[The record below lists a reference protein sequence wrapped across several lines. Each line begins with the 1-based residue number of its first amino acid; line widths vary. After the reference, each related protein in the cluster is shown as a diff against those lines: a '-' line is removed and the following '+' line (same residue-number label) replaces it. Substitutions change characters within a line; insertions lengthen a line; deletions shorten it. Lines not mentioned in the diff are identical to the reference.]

1 MAIKNKLKKTL
12 IGLMI
17 LGITLSSPL
26 TLGVQAAEAET
37 MTKIFSLDN
46 LIDEAIKNNAEI
58 KLLDNQIITQEK
70 RYKNAVKN
78 AEEQNIYDENPSK
91 DMAETKR
98 NILLYPMQVK
108 HRLDE
113 LKWEKKNKV
122 MTVEADASKLYYQ
135 YIYKQHEIETQKK
148 SVERAKTELAVE
160 QEKVK
165 LGKLSSLSV
174 GQSQNAL
181 ELADQKLDKLNA
193 ELDTIKMKINSLLN
207 FDLDQNFKFNSAS
220 IKIEEY
226 KVNDIETLIEKR
238 KLESNSIAKL
248 QREIEEAKI
257 EAYAGSYTRGNA
269 GSNYELLQDKPKE
282 LENQIEIEKYSI
294 EQKIRTDYV
303 KLLEAYDS
311 IYTTK
316 LQYDLSLKQFDIA
329 EKKYKQEMISY
340 IDYLKAA
347 EEKENA
353 LIQYNQ
359 AQFTYLSAVLD
370 FKLYIE
376 EPSIQ

>member
-1 MAIKNKLKKTL
+1 MNIKKELKRIL
-12 IGLMI
+12 IGTMI
-17 LGITLSSPL
+17 FGITLSSPL
-26 TLGVQAAEAET
+26 AVKAQASEAEIR
-37 MTKIFSLDN
+37 TKIFNLESL
-46 LIDEAIKNNAEI
+46 ITEALGNNAEI
-58 KLLDNQIITQEK
+58 KLLDNQIVTQEK
-70 RYKNAVKN
+70 RYNNAVKN
-78 AEEQNIYDENPSK
+78 AKEQNIYDENPSK
-91 DMAETKR
+91 DIAETKR
-98 NILLYPMQVK
+98 NILLYPLQVK
-108 HRLDE
+108 NRLEE

-122 MTVEADASKLYYQ
+122 MTLKADASKLYYQ
-135 YIYKQHEIETQKK
+135 YIYKQYEIVTQSK
-148 SVERAKTELAVE
+148 SVKRAETELAVE

-165 LGKLSSLSV
+165 LGRLSSLSL

-181 ELADQKLDKLNA
+181 DLAVQKLDKLNA
-193 ELDTIKMKINSLLN
+193 ELDTIHMKLNSLLN
-207 FDLDQNFKFNSAS
+207 FDLDQKFKFNTET

-226 KVNDIETLIEKR
+226 KVSNIDTLIEKR
-238 KLESNSIAKL
+238 KLESNSIANL
-248 QREIEEAKI
+248 QRQIEEAKI
-257 EAYAGSYTRGNA
+257 EAYAGSYSRGNIS
-269 GSNYELLQDKPKE
+269 SNYELLQDKPKE

-370 FKLYIE
+370 FKLYVE
-376 EPSIQ
+376 EL

>member
-1 MAIKNKLKKTL
+1 MTIKNKLKKIL
-12 IGLMI
+12 IGMMI

-26 TLGVQAAEAET
+26 ALGVRAAEAET
-37 MTKIFSLDN
+37 MTKIFSLDS
-46 LIDEAIKNNAEI
+46 LITEAVDNNAEI
-58 KLLDNQIITQEK
+58 KLLDNQIVTQEK

-98 NILLYPMQVK
+98 SILLYPMQVK

-113 LKWEKKNKV
+113 LKWEKKIKV

-135 YIYKQHEIETQKK
+135 YIYKQHEIETQIK

-165 LGKLSSLSV
+165 LGKLNSLSV

-303 KLLEAYDS
+303 KLLEAYDN
-311 IYTTK
+311 IYITK

-359 AQFTYLSAVLD
+359 AQYTYLSAVLD

-376 EPSIQ
+376 EQ

>member
-1 MAIKNKLKKTL
+1 MTIKNKLKKIL

-26 TLGVQAAEAET
+26 ALEVQAAEAET
-37 MTKIFSLDN
+37 MTKIFSLDS
-46 LIDEAIKNNAEI
+46 LIAEAVGNNAEI
-58 KLLDNQIITQEK
+58 KLLDNQIVTQEK

-78 AEEQNIYDENPSK
+78 AEDQNIYDENPSK
-91 DMAETKR
+91 DMAATKR
-98 NILLYPMQVK
+98 SILLYPMQVK

-113 LKWEKKNKV
+113 LKWEKTNRV
-122 MTVEADASKLYYQ
+122 MTVEADVSKLYYQ
-135 YIYKQHEIETQKK
+135 YIYKQHEIETQIK

-248 QREIEEAKI
+248 QRQIEEAKI
-257 EAYAGSYTRGNA
+257 DSYAESYTRGNI
-269 GSNYELLQDKPKE
+269 SSSYELLADKPKE
-282 LENQIEIEKYSI
+282 LENQIEIERYNI

-303 KLLEAYDS
+303 KLLEAFDS
-311 IYTTK
+311 IYTSK

-359 AQFTYLSAVLD
+359 AQYTYLSAVLD

-376 EPSIQ
+376 EL